1 MKFCTYMALRYSRKR
16 SQPNNCPPCHQRELA
31 AANPNAAAAQEGD
44 VFKSINGVD
53 VPAGRHG
60 DLARALAA
68 IPLGVSVTL
77 ELVSALRASTDE
89 YVTVGSDVGDAS
101 ALHRR
106 ESTDSAASSNKTPP
120 PKAAPAE
127 PKSRLPKIPVVDDLR
142 VDDAAAALQRWLEAA
157 KTAQAAAGKELE
169 EHRRSVNAKCDKEV
183 RKCTEQR
190 DQAIASAQ
198 AEFNRKLAMA
208 NAEHEARVS
217 AAVARR
223 DKQVRGRVIRLL
235 ASEC

>member
-1 MKFCTYMALRYSRKR
+1 M
-16 SQPNNCPPCHQRELA
+16 
-31 AANPNAAAAQEGD
+31 
-44 VFKSINGVD
+44 FKSINGVD

-77 ELVSALRASTDE
+77 ELVSALPVSADE
-89 YVTVGSDVGDAS
+89 YVSIGSDVADAS
-101 ALHRR
+101 SPYRR
-106 ESTDSAASSNKTPP
+106 ESTDSTASSNKTPP

-157 KTAQAAAGKELE
+157 KTAHAAAGKELE
-169 EHRRSVNAKCDKEV
+169 EHRRTVHAKCDKEV
-183 RKCTEQR
+183 RKCTDQR

-198 AEFNRKLAMA
+198 AEFNRKLAMV

-223 DKQVRGRVIRLL
+223 DKQVRGTTVRFSRLI
-235 ASEC
+235 APEG